1 MAKSVK
7 ELRDLYAQK
16 MEAAEA
22 ASKVGDAEKRD
33 LTADEFSA
41 FEKLEGEA
49 QSIKREL
56 DQAEKLERFAQ
67 QRAAANAAAGGGVP
81 GNKHT
86 SDGDQR
92 DLGTFSLAKVVLR
105 KLDGERVDGVEAE
118 VLAEGVK
125 EAQTRGLAPK
135 GNIVIPYGIF
145 AQNAEGR
152 DLIQERVAAR
162 RDLTATGGTGGDQG
176 GLTIQTSIGRL
187 FEALFN
193 KVVLQSM
200 GATFLPNLTG
210 NLDLPRLVKGTDPA
224 FKTETGAADE
234 VSPTLVKSS
243 LIPHRLPTFVEV
255 TSQLLRQ
262 SEYNINQVLIRYLI
276 NALSSIVDKAGI
288 SGPGIGNQPLG
299 ILNTP
304 GIGAIYAGG
313 AASGATNVNGAA
325 PVWADFPNMYR
336 EIAVDNADVQNMG
349 YLVNPLM
356 VAKLQTT
363 EKSANTAVFIMPE
376 GAKTINGMRAGVTN
390 NVPSDLVKGSSTD
403 LSAGIFGNFQDLWM
417 ATWGGLELLVNPY
430 SRDTE
435 GITRINAAMFADSA
449 VVRPESFSAGKD
461 FKV

>member
-1 MAKSVK
+1 MKKSLK
-7 ELRDLYAQK
+7 DLRDLLAAK
-16 MEAAEA
+16 TEEAES
-22 ASKVGDAEKRD
+22 ASKVGDPEQRS
-33 LTADEFSA
+33 LTTEEFA
-41 FEKLEGEA
+41 HFQKLEGEA
-49 QSIKREL
+49 QAFKRQIEQEEAL
-56 DQAEKLERFAQ
+56 EKFQQ
-67 QRAAANAAAGGGVP
+67 QRAAANAAAGGGVA
-81 GNKHT
+81 GNKH
-86 SDGDQR
+86 SSEGDQR
-92 DLGTFSLAKVVLR
+92 DLKKFSLAKVVLR
-105 KLDGERVDGVEAE
+105 KLDGERIEGVEAE

-125 EAQTRGLAPK
+125 EAQMRGIAPK
-135 GNIVIPYGIF
+135 GNIVIPYGLF
-145 AQNAEGR
+145 AVNGEGR
-152 DLIQERVAAR
+152 DLVQERIAAR
-162 RDLTATGGTGGDQG
+162 RDLSATGGTGGDQG
-176 GLTIQTSIGRL
+176 GMTIQTSIGRL

-234 VSPTLVKSS
+234 TSPTLVKSS
-243 LIPHRLPTFVEV
+243 LIPHRLPTFIEV
-255 TSQLLRQ
+255 TSQLLHQ
-262 SEYNINQVLIRYLI
+262 SEYNINQVLNRYLI
-276 NALSSIVDKAGI
+276 NALSSIFDKAGI
-288 SGPGIGNQPLG
+288 SGSGTGNQPLG

-304 GIGAIYAGG
+304 GIGAIYAGA
-313 AASGATNVNGAA
+313 AASAGTNVDGAA
-325 PVWADFPNMYR
+325 PVWADFPNLYR
-336 EIAVDNADVQNMG
+336 EIAVDNADVESMG

-363 EKSANTAVFIMPE
+363 EKSDGTAVFIMPE

-390 NVPSDLVKGSSTD
+390 NVPSNLVKGSSND

-435 GITRINAAMFADSA
+435 GITRINAAMFGDSA